1 MRGNSHH
8 FHPTVTV
15 KSKLISGGRCISLIV
30 MEKLLIVTENFLAEN
45 DNAKNASFE

>member
-15 KSKLISGGRCISLIV
+15 KSKLISGGRPKRSWKV
-30 MEKLLIVTENFLAEN
+30 MEFYEVESTATEYVIIHCVE
-45 DNAKNASFE
+45 